1 MERSA
6 FRPIAL
12 VGGSVILSTYAVFA
26 ALILTPL
33 GQAFPRAAAAADRA
47 RGGILD
53 TDNVW
58 LTRIWLLSTTIS
70 AGTLGTGLVLLAFDE
85 TVEYSADWN
94 FTNMMGIGFFICASL
109 WVPTALAVALDPR
122 WWVRG
127 LAAVPVWGT
136 AVANLLLALSATEE
150 TYMFVLL
157 VVAVAHHVFLDG
169 NWWVYR
175 FVYLPS
181 TPQPLASR
189 ANDRSVAL
197 PVLVM

>member
-1 MERSA
+1 MSDRDA

-26 ALILTPL
+26 ALLLTPL
-33 GQAFPRAAAAADRA
+33 GRAFPRAAAAADVA

-53 TDNVW
+53 ADNVW

-136 AVANLLLALSATEE
+136 AILNLLLALSAREE

-157 VVAVAHHVFLDG
+157 VIAVAHHTLLDG
-169 NWWVYR
+169 AWWVYR
-175 FVYLPS
+175 VVYVPP
-181 TPQPLASR
+181 TPPSR
-189 ANDRSVAL
+189 ATTRSIAL

>member
-1 MERSA
+1 MHRSA
-6 FRPIAL
+6 FQPIAL

-33 GQAFPRAAAAADRA
+33 GQAFPRAAAAADVA

-53 TDNVW
+53 AENKW

-85 TVEYSADWN
+85 TTNYSADWN
-94 FTNMMGIGFFICASL
+94 FTNSSAIGFFISASL

-122 WWVRG
+122 WWVRA
-127 LAAVPVWGT
+127 LAALPVWST
-136 AVANLLLALSATEE
+136 AVFNLLLALSTMEE

-157 VVAVAHHVFLDG
+157 VIAVAHHTLLDG
-169 NWWVYR
+169 AWWVYR
-175 FVYLPS
+175 VVYMPS
-181 TPQPLASR
+181 TPPSR
-189 ANDRSVAL
+189 PTTRSVAL
-197 PVLVM
+197 PALVM